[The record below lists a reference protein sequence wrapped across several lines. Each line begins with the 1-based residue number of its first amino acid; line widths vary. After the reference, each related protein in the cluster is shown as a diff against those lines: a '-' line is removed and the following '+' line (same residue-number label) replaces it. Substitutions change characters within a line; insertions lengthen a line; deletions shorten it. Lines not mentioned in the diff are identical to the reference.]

1 MSPFTIPDDLSVP
14 EWLKID
20 AETRKAA
27 WAGHSYTDQ
36 RTGGKTEAWR
46 IREDDRRRD
55 DAATKK
61 LKNAAA
67 FERMKARHPG
77 EVYNRAMKMW
87 IPETKGE

>member
-55 DAATKK
+55 EKTE
-61 LKNAAA
+61 
-67 FERMKARHPG
+67 ERRR
-77 EVYNRAMKMW
+77 VRADEGTASRRSLQ
-87 IPETKGE
+87 PCDEDVDT